1 MSGAAAEQDSA
12 GVYKRLLGYSLPYW
26 KIFAVSVFAMV
37 FFAATDTAFAALM
50 KPMLD
55 GSFVDKNPDTIRFIP
70 LAIIGLFLI
79 RGVTGFISE
88 YGMAWVGRQ
97 VINNLRHAMF
107 QQMLRLP
114 TTFYDKTS
122 SGQLISK
129 LTYDVEQ
136 VAHAS
141 TTALTVMVRDTLTLI
156 GLMAWMLYLNWML
169 ALTFLVAG
177 PFIALLIAYVNK
189 RFRRISGR
197 IQASM
202 GGVTEAVEQAIE
214 GQRVIKI
221 FGGQRHQTGIFDK
234 VNEAN
239 RRQQMKMTA
248 TREASVPLIQ
258 LVAGSALAGIIALAT
273 SPEMLKEITVGT
285 FMSFIVAM
293 TMMLAPIKRLTNIH
307 SSIQRGIVA
316 AESIFELLD
325 REAEKDTGALRIERA
340 RGAIEYHNV
349 SFAYDASKGRVLEN
363 INLGIVPGQTVAF
376 VGRSGSGKS
385 TLVSL
390 LPRFYD
396 LSIGRITLDGHDIRD
411 LALESLRNQIA
422 LVGQEVIL
430 FNDTIANNIA
440 YGRGGE
446 VREEEIIR
454 AAEAA
459 HAMEFIRQLP
469 QGLHTVIGEK
479 GVLLSGGQRQR
490 LAIARALFKDAPIL
504 ILDEATAALDTES
517 ERAIQAALEQLVRNR
532 TTLIIAHRL
541 STIER
546 ADVIVVMD
554 RGRIVE
560 QGRHAELLA
569 RGGHYASLHRMQFA
583 SPQPVSKLT
592 ETG

>member
-1 MSGAAAEQDSA
+1 MSRAAARQDSS

-97 VINNLRHAMF
+97 VINNLRHEMF

-169 ALTFLVAG
+169 ALTFLIAG

-258 LVAGSALAGIIALAT
+258 LLAGSALAGIIALAT

-349 SFAYDASKGRVLEN
+349 SFAYDTGKGRVLEN
-363 INLGIVPGQTVAF
+363 INLGIEPGQTVAF

-446 VREEEIIR
+446 VREDEIVR

-583 SPQPVSKLT
+583 SPQ
-592 ETG
+592 EAAGIR

>member
-1 MSGAAAEQDSA
+1 MSRAAARQDSS

-97 VINNLRHAMF
+97 VINNLRHEMF

-156 GLMAWMLYLNWML
+156 GLMAWLLYLNWML
-169 ALTFLVAG
+169 ALTFLIAG

-258 LVAGSALAGIIALAT
+258 LLAGSALAGIIALAT

-349 SFAYDASKGRVLEN
+349 SFAYDTGKGRVLEN
-363 INLGIVPGQTVAF
+363 INLGIEPGQTVAF

-446 VREEEIIR
+446 VREDEIVR

-583 SPQPVSKLT
+583 SPQ
-592 ETG
+592 EAAGIR

>member
-1 MSGAAAEQDSA
+1 MSGAAAKQDSA

-55 GSFVDKNPDTIRFIP
+55 GSFVDKNPETIRFIP

-97 VINNLRHAMF
+97 VINNLRHEMF

-156 GLMAWMLYLNWML
+156 GLMAWLLYLNWML
-169 ALTFLVAG
+169 ALTFLIAG

-258 LVAGSALAGIIALAT
+258 LLAGSALAGIIALAT

-349 SFAYDASKGRVLEN
+349 SFAYDTGKGRVLEN
-363 INLGIVPGQTVAF
+363 INLGIEPGQTVAF

-430 FNDTIANNIA
+430 FNDTIANNIV

-446 VREEEIIR
+446 VREDEIVR

-569 RGGHYASLHRMQFA
+569 RGGHYASLHRMQFV
-583 SPQPVSKLT
+583 SPP
-592 ETG
+592 EAAGIR

>member
-1 MSGAAAEQDSA
+1 MSRAAARQDSS

-97 VINNLRHAMF
+97 VINNLRHEMF

-169 ALTFLVAG
+169 ALTFLIAG

-258 LVAGSALAGIIALAT
+258 LLAGSALAGIIALAT

-349 SFAYDASKGRVLEN
+349 SFAYDTGKGRVLEN
-363 INLGIVPGQTVAF
+363 INLGIEPGQTVAF

-446 VREEEIIR
+446 VREDEIVR

-517 ERAIQAALEQLVRNR
+517 ERAIQTALEQLVRNR

-583 SPQPVSKLT
+583 SPQ
-592 ETG
+592 EAAGIR

>member
-1 MSGAAAEQDSA
+1 MTRAAAKQDGA
-12 GVYKRLLGYSLPYW
+12 GVYRRLLGYSLPHW

-55 GSFVDKNPDTIRFIP
+55 GSFVDRNPDTIRFIP

-79 RGVTGFISE
+79 RGVTGFLSE
-88 YGMAWVGRQ
+88 YGMTWVGRR
-97 VINNLRHAMF
+97 VINNLRHEMF

-169 ALTFLVAG
+169 ALTFLIAG

-189 RFRRISGR
+189 RFRRISAR
-197 IQASM
+197 IQTSM

-221 FGGQRHQTGIFDK
+221 FGGQRHQSGIFDK
-234 VNEAN
+234 VNESN

-258 LVAGSALAGIIALAT
+258 LVAGCALAGIIALAT

-307 SSIQRGIVA
+307 SSVQRGIVA

-325 REAEKDTGALRIERA
+325 REAERDNGTLRIARA

-349 SFAYDASKGRVLEN
+349 SFAYDAGKGRVLEN
-363 INLGIVPGQTVAF
+363 INLGIEPGQTVAF

-385 TLVSL
+385 SLVSL
-390 LPRFYD
+390 LPRFYE
-396 LSIGRITLDGHDIRD
+396 LNIGRITLDGHDIRD
-411 LALESLRNQIA
+411 LTLESLRNQIA

-440 YGRGGE
+440 YGRSGE
-446 VREEEIIR
+446 ASEDDIIR

-490 LAIARALFKDAPIL
+490 LAIARALFKDAPVL

-517 ERAIQAALEQLVRNR
+517 ERAIQAALVRLVQNR

-541 STIER
+541 STIEQ
-546 ADVIVVMD
+546 ADLIVVLD

-569 RGGHYASLHRMQFA
+569 RGGHYAGLHRMQFA
-583 SPQPVSKLT
+583 SPEAAGIRT

>member
-1 MSGAAAEQDSA
+1 MSGAAAKQDSA

-169 ALTFLVAG
+169 ALTFLIAG

-325 REAEKDTGALRIERA
+325 REAEKDTGALRIEHA

-363 INLGIVPGQTVAF
+363 INLGIEPGQTVAF

-583 SPQPVSKLT
+583 SPP
-592 ETG
+592 EAAGIR